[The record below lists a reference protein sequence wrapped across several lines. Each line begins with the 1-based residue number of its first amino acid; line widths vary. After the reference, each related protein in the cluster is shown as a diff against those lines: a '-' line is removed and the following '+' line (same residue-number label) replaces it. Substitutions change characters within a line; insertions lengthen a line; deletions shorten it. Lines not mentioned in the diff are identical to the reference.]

1 MTTHLTFINP
11 NDPDGTKTKATIAT
25 WFRLKFSLE
34 EHAVVNIHEIKCSD
48 PGCVDVD
55 THFTFLIAGEQQHYI
70 IKKPL
75 VYIRKWDLNHMFKK

>member
-1 MTTHLTFINP
+1 MISHLSFINP
-11 NDPDGTKTKATIAT
+11 NDPDGTKTKATIAL
-25 WFRLKFSLE
+25 WFRLKFDLAE
-34 EHAVVNIHEIKCSD
+34 EVAVDIVEIKCSD

-55 THFTFLIAGEQQHYI
+55 THFTFLLEGQQQHYI